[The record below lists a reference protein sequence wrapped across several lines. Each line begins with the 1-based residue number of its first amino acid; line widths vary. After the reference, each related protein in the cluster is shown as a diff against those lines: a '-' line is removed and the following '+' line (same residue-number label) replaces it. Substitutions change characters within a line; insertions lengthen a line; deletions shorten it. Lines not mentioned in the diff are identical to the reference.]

1 MLYLRVKGG
10 GKVRA
15 AMGKKRR
22 IFTTEYT
29 GFSRRTVLLGLAL
42 IASLCVAS
50 LVDLTATLEYFKII
64 RGATIATLETG
75 ATISLACAIPFLALG
90 MSIADDGRR
99 NR

>member
-1 MLYLRVKGG
+1 M
-10 GKVRA
+10 A
-15 AMGKKRR
+15 KKRKV
-22 IFTTEYT
+22 FTTKFS
-29 GFSRRTVLLGLAL
+29 GLSRRTVLVGTAL

-50 LVDLTATLEYFKII
+50 LVDLTAVLEYFKII

-90 MSIADDGRR
+90 MSIEEDGQR